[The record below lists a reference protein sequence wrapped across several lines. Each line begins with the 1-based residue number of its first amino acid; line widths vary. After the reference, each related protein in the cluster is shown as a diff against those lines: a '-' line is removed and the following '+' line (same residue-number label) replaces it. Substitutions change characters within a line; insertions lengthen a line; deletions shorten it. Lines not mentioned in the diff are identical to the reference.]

1 MIQHVSPLHLRQKLG
16 DVLNRVALRQDEYV
30 IERKGHPLAALVS
43 VEKMRSLVEAARL
56 HLLAALPARRA
67 KLPQAAADALAD
79 EAKHRSR
86 PRRRK

>member
-30 IERKGHPLAALVS
+30 IERKGQPLAALVS

-56 HLLAALPARRA
+56 HLLTALAGRGS
-67 KLPQAAADALAD
+67 KLTQAGADALAD

-86 PRRRK
+86 PRRKK